1 MHHLFLSI
9 RRINNKTCQND
20 FRLKM
25 HEKSSTTYSTI
36 DSTMSNSVMRSMEK
50 ECETRTLGQEGG
62 MIKEHGQNFP

>member
-1 MHHLFLSI
+1 
-9 RRINNKTCQND
+9 
-20 FRLKM
+20 M

-50 ECETRTLGQEGG
+50 ECETGTLGEEGG